1 MTAQEVRTTRSN
13 TARGLALLL
22 LLLAL
27 GVMTAPRALATAEG
41 SEPAAGQE
49 ALSFEELRGSSS
61 QRAQEFF
68 PEEYEEPSWFQ
79 WLSIPVLLVG
89 LLIAV
94 ALLGAYL
101 WWQPRFAAERRQK
114 QRR

>member
-1 MTAQEVRTTRSN
+1 MTAQQVRNSRSHV
-13 TARGLALLL
+13 ARGLVLLL
-22 LLLAL
+22 ILLGL
-27 GVMTAPRALATAEG
+27 GLVTAPRALATAEG
-41 SEPAAGQE
+41 SEAAEQE
-49 ALSFEELRGSSS
+49 PLTLEELRRSSS

-89 LLIAV
+89 LVIAI

>member
-1 MTAQEVRTTRSN
+1 MTAQEVRSSRN
-13 TARGLALLL
+13 NLARGLVLLL
-22 LLLAL
+22 IVLAL
-27 GVMTAPRALATAEG
+27 GLMTAPRAGATAEG
-41 SEPAAGQE
+41 TEPAQQE
-49 ALSFEELRGSSS
+49 PLTFEELRQSSS

-89 LLIAV
+89 LVIAL